1 VVDPLAPVE
10 AGKREDPA
18 APARRGEVDP
28 EVAEKTLSR
37 IGDLELPARRD
48 QGAALDQ
55 GRRETDAH
63 AAGQMVVPGAGG
75 AIRSARHGPGPAN
88 GSPLFSS
95 APGENVIARQE
106 SFPADP
112 LAAVNHPDPYPYY
125 AHLVAE
131 APLVRDEAL
140 GLWVA
145 SSAAAVTSAL
155 SDDELCRVRPPAEPV
170 PRALVGSP
178 AGEIFSRL
186 VRMTD
191 GRDRCPLK
199 QAVSAALASAG
210 GPAAARESRRWARV
224 LAAEID
230 PEAHPGAI
238 SSFAFALPAYVVLSL
253 LGVPA
258 DRLAGT
264 VRWAGAFA
272 QCLAPA
278 ASPGQIE
285 EGKVAAGRL
294 LDLFRS
300 QTDRGLLATLS
311 REVRRFGREDPDAVV
326 ANAVGFLFQAYE
338 ATAGLI
344 GNTLLAFAAHR
355 EICEQAR
362 TTGGLVGVVKEVQRY
377 DPSVQNTRRFLAG
390 PGIIAGQEMQKGDVL
405 LVVLAA
411 ANRDPAANPH
421 PDRFD
426 PTRQDRRLFTFGAGP
441 HACPGEALATTIA
454 AAGVE
459 QLLRS
464 GVDPER
470 LAATVTYRRSAN
482 IRIPLFGGDDS
493 GEP

>member
-1 VVDPLAPVE
+1 
-10 AGKREDPA
+10 
-18 APARRGEVDP
+18 
-28 EVAEKTLSR
+28 
-37 IGDLELPARRD
+37 
-48 QGAALDQ
+48 
-55 GRRETDAH
+55 
-63 AAGQMVVPGAGG
+63 
-75 AIRSARHGPGPAN
+75 
-88 GSPLFSS
+88 
-95 APGENVIARQE
+95 VIAQQDD
-106 SFPADP
+106 FPPDP
-112 LAAVNHPDPYPYY
+112 IAAVTHPDPYPYY

-131 APLVRDEAL
+131 APLYRDEAL

-145 SSAAAVTSAL
+145 ASAAAVTGAL
-155 SDDELCRVRPPAEPV
+155 SDDALCRVRPPAEPV

-191 GRDRCPLK
+191 GQDRCPLK
-199 QAVSAALASAG
+199 QAVSAALASAAG
-210 GPAAARESRRWARV
+210 AAEESRRWARV
-224 LAAEID
+224 LAAGID
-230 PEAHPGAI
+230 PEAEPGTI
-238 SSFAFALPAYVVLSL
+238 SGFAFDLPAYVVLSL
-253 LGVPA
+253 LGVPT
-258 DRLAGT
+258 DLLAET
-264 VRWAGAFA
+264 ARWAGAFA
-272 QCLAPA
+272 LCLAPA

-285 EGKVAAGRL
+285 DGKLAAGRL

-344 GNTLLAFAAHR
+344 GNTLLALGRHPGSAAGDDLR
-355 EICEQAR
+355 S
-362 TTGGLVGVVKEVQRY
+362 VVQEVQRY

-390 PGIIAGQEMQKGDVL
+390 PGTVAGEEMKEGDVI

-426 PTRQDRRLFTFGAGP
+426 PSRQNRRLFTFGTGP

-454 AAGVE
+454 AAGVD
-459 QLLRS
+459 QLLHS

-482 IRIPLFGGDDS
+482 IRIPVFGKDGS
-493 GEP
+493 GAQ